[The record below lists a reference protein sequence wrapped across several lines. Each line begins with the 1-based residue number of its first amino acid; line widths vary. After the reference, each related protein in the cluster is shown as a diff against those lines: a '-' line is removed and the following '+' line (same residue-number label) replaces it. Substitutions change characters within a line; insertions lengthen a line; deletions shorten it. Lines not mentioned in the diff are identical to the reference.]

1 MLRARFIPSGISVV
15 VIFLSAIFS
24 PASIPQLLD
33 CPFKLLTEKLCPL
46 CGMTHA
52 FAAIVR
58 GDIALA
64 VKFNPLAI
72 PLFVLVFLSA
82 ISPVVSDSHFKR
94 LRGLCRQSFQFV
106 LVGLLLSGLYRLTL
120 Q

>member
-1 MLRARFIPSGISVV
+1 MLRARFILSGICVV
-15 VIFLSAIFS
+15 VIFLSTIFS
-24 PASIPQLLD
+24 PAAIPQLLD
-33 CPFKLLTEKLCPL
+33 CPFKLLTDKLCPL

-64 VKFNPLAI
+64 SKYNPLAI
-72 PLFVLVFLSA
+72 PLFFLVVLSA
-82 ISPVVSDSHFKR
+82 ISPVVSDSHYER
-94 LRGLCRQSFQFV
+94 LRGPCRQSFQFV

-120 Q
+120 H